1 MPISVLEQKVRE
13 RRRRM
18 TRIRRAMLDIFGE
31 ADKPV
36 TATDITEEFGKRRIP
51 ADRTTIYRELRF
63 LAETGVIH
71 EVRLQ
76 GRGRSFEIKEGHRHH
91 LVCIGCQG
99 VRSIYFDEHLEREK
113 ERLLEEERFQVLD
126 HSLEFY
132 GLCEK
137 CAKQ

>member
-1 MPISVLEQKVRE
+1 
-13 RRRRM
+13 M

-31 ADKPV
+31 ADRPL
-36 TATDITEEFGKRRIP
+36 TATDIAEELSRRRIS

-63 LAETGVIH
+63 LTETGTIH
-71 EVRLQ
+71 EVRLH
-76 GRGRSFEIKEGHRHH
+76 GRGRSFEKREGHRHH
-91 LVCIGCQG
+91 LVCIGCKG

-113 ERLLEEERFQVLD
+113 EKLLEEERFRVLD

-137 CAKQ
+137 CAK